1 MSHQECLGPLLLA
14 QFGPGVVLTMV
25 HISLFSSIVG
35 SIVFFNSVGTFKTD
49 VLVFFCVGHLIN
61 GLMCAYRLSALA
73 NAGHALLTE
82 VHAVRK
88 ALSELTVLKYKV
100 LDGAKLLELS
110 VLKEMFEDYV
120 RQGGINASGVFALNR
135 RVLASLLTV
144 TFIVNLVVISYKL

>member
-1 MSHQECLGPLLLA
+1 ME
-14 QFGPGVVLTMV
+14 
-25 HISLFSSIVG
+25 SSAG
-35 SIVFFNSVGTFKTD
+35 LTD
-49 VLVFFCVGHLIN
+49 VDFIPCVGHVIN
-61 GLMCAYRLSALA
+61 GLMCAYRLTTLA
-73 NAGHALLTE
+73 NGGHALLAE

-135 RVLASLLTV
+135 RLLASLLAV
-144 TFIVNLVVISYKL
+144 TFLVNLVVISYKL